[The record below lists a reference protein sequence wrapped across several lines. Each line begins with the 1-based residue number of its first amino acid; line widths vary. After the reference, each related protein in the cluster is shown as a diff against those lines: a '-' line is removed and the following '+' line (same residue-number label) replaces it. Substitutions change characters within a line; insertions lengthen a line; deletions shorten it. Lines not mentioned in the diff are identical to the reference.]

1 MGKSSRPLVLLPQ
14 FCSVAKFY
22 KEVNGEVARA
32 SQVSAVSLL
41 AGGCIRDL
49 SGSPVKS
56 LPYLSQGG
64 YYPHQFTWKM
74 QQGRTCHSG
83 RNTWKRDCKSAAFCD
98 LTAVKRSRDVQGP
111 NSLQHITLGEGRAA
125 FHPLR
130 QP

>member
-56 LPYLSQGG
+56 LPYLSWNW
-64 YYPHQFTWKM
+64 PRWLLPPPVHLE
-74 QQGRTCHSG
+74 
-83 RNTWKRDCKSAAFCD
+83 DAA
-98 LTAVKRSRDVQGP
+98 R
-111 NSLQHITLGEGRAA
+111 
-125 FHPLR
+125 
-130 QP
+130 